1 MRRVPSPPTTPG
13 QLNSVINYSVGI
25 AEGKNKVIEG
35 YLNWYCN
42 KIYNSVGNVHMDSV
56 WLFYVRMVKQFVNV
70 QRNAGR
76 VFLSLRLDTRF
87 IF

>member
-35 YLNWYCN
+35 YLN
-42 KIYNSVGNVHMDSV
+42 
-56 WLFYVRMVKQFVNV
+56 
-70 QRNAGR
+70 
-76 VFLSLRLDTRF
+76 
-87 IF
+87 